1 MPNALQVARIE
12 PGADAAPL
20 YRQAKRALL
29 ESIEAGRC
37 APGSALPSET
47 TLAAAL
53 GISIGTLRHAVDELV
68 AERIL
73 MRRQGR
79 GTFVAT
85 HTTDRFVFQF
95 FHVERADGHREA
107 PQVELLAFERARLDD
122 EAAAALGRPAGDPAI
137 LVENRLS
144 LQGRPVVATAGPE
157 SSYRLAFADE
167 RIPAARGT
175 APGAHA
181 AGAAQARA
189 AAAGSGHRG
198 HHGDLR
204 QRAHPSRPRRAPR
217 WRRRSAGGD
226 ADAERRARKQLV
238 FMRRYYEEARRLAEL
253 VTRERRSCGT
263 PIYVVTGGG
272 PGIMEAGNRGAYET
286 GGQEHRAEHRAAAR
300 AAPNAYITPELCFQ
314 FHYFALRKM
323 HFLMRSSRW
332 CAFPAASARWTSC
345 SRTCA

>member
-1 MPNALQVARIE
+1 MPNALQVACIE

-144 LQGRPVVATAGPE
+144 LQGRPVV
-157 SSYRLAFADE
+157 FD
-167 RIPAARGT
+167 RIVLPAALYKGLTEKRLRDRESTIYHLYQTGFGIT
-175 APGAHA
+175 VVRATERVRAVAADRTAARVLAVAPGSPVLQVRRTALA
-181 AGAAQARA
+181 LNDRPVEYRVSTLWTAQ
-189 AAAGSGHRG
+189 H
-198 HHGDLR
+198 D
-204 QRAHPSRPRRAPR
+204 
-217 WRRRSAGGD
+217 
-226 ADAERRARKQLV
+226 
-238 FMRRYYEEARRLAEL
+238 
-253 VTRERRSCGT
+253 
-263 PIYVVTGGG
+263 YVSTLS
-272 PGIMEAGNRGAYET
+272 PQA
-286 GGQEHRAEHRAAAR
+286 
-300 AAPNAYITPELCFQ
+300 
-314 FHYFALRKM
+314 
-323 HFLMRSSRW
+323 
-332 CAFPAASARWTSC
+332 
-345 SRTCA
+345 